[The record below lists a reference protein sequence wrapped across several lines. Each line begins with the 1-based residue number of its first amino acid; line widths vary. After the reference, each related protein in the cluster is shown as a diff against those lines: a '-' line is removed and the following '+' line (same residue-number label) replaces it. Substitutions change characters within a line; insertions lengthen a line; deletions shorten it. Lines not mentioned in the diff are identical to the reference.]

1 MNINNN
7 VQANSIYQIQ
17 TTTSNVLKISGDK
30 IQNKTTTDTVNISS
44 AGLNANSNWQ
54 KIANNYDVTN
64 ISQNEMAS
72 MVTSL
77 TDNKLISSTDGLYLM
92 APRSMNLNP
101 DVKFD
106 LLATTQKALAFEKG
120 NGGSA
125 EGIKNEERAINI
137 LKRLQELFRKG
148 PVNSFV

>member
-7 VQANSIYQIQ
+7 IQANHIYQMQ
-17 TTTSNVLKISGDK
+17 TTDSNVLKKSEDT
-30 IQNKTTTDTVNISS
+30 IQNKTTTDSVNISS

-54 KIANNYDVTN
+54 KIADNYDVTN

-92 APRSMNLNP
+92 APRSMNLDP

-106 LLATTQKALAFEKG
+106 LLAKTKKSLAFDKAQG
-120 NGGSA
+120 ASA
-125 EGIKNEERAINI
+125 EGIKNKERALDI
-137 LKRLQELFRKG
+137 LERLENLFRKA
-148 PVNSFV
+148 

>member
-1 MNINNN
+1 MNINN

-17 TTTSNVLKISGDK
+17 ATTSNVLKISGNP
-30 IQNKTTTDTVNISS
+30 IQSRTADTVNISS
-44 AGLNANSNWQ
+44 AGLNASSNWQ

-77 TDNKLISSTDGLYLM
+77 TDDKLISSTDGLYLM
-92 APRSMNLNP
+92 APRSMNLDP

-106 LLATTQKALAFEKG
+106 LLATTRKALAFDKEYG
-120 NGGSA
+120 SSA
-125 EGIKNEERAINI
+125 EEINNKKRAIGI
-137 LKRLQELFRKG
+137 LETLQDLFRKA
-148 PVNSFV
+148 

>member
-1 MNINNN
+1 M
-7 VQANSIYQIQ
+7 
-17 TTTSNVLKISGDK
+17 
-30 IQNKTTTDTVNISS
+30 NISS

-92 APRSMNLNP
+92 APRSMDLNP
-101 DVKFD
+101 CVKFD
-106 LLATTQKALAFEKG
+106 LLATTRKALTFDKI

-125 EGIKNEERAINI
+125 EGIKNQERALDI
-137 LKRLQELFRKG
+137 LERLKELFSKA
-148 PVNSFV
+148 

>member
-1 MNINNN
+1 MNINI
-7 VQANSIYQIQ
+7 QGNSIYQMQ
-17 TTTSNVLKISGDK
+17 TTTSNVLKISSDP

-44 AGLNANSNWQ
+44 AGLNAKSNWQ

-77 TDNKLISSTDGLYLM
+77 TDDKLISSTDSLYLM
-92 APRSMNLNP
+92 APRSMNLDP

-106 LLATTQKALAFEKG
+106 LLATTQKALAFEKE
-120 NGGSA
+120 NSGSA
-125 EGIKNEERAINI
+125 EGIKNQERAVDI
-137 LKRLQELFRKG
+137 LERLQDLFRK
-148 PVNSFV
+148 V